1 VDLNQSMMFR
11 MKVGLGF
18 IAALDQSGQSTPNAL
33 SLYGIDAS
41 EWEADSKMYDLIHKM
56 RSRIAQSKD
65 FNGDRVIG
73 AILFEDTM
81 NRTIDGVPTSR
92 FLWERKGIVPFLK
105 IDKGLEPAN
114 KDVQLLKPI
123 PDLTDLLRRAV
134 AHGIFGTKQRS
145 VVHGANQ
152 DGIRLV
158 VEQQLD
164 LARKVLGHGLVPI
177 MEPEI
182 DIHIPDKRQAEAIL
196 LEELLSGLNRL
207 PDDGCQVML
216 KVSLPSE
223 SNLYEPVTAHP
234 KVLRVVALSG
244 GYSRDQANEK
254 LALNSGIIAS
264 FSRALT
270 EGLTS
275 QQTEAE
281 FDRQLGASIGCI
293 YDASTSG

>member
-1 VDLNQSMMFR
+1 LFEPLAGPGSLAPTILLSVTGQKSLATQKKRSQRHRKFAVNRAAKPNREGNENVDLNQSMMFR

-152 DGIRLV
+152 DG
-158 VEQQLD
+158 
-164 LARKVLGHGLVPI
+164 
-177 MEPEI
+177 
-182 DIHIPDKRQAEAIL
+182 
-196 LEELLSGLNRL
+196 
-207 PDDGCQVML
+207 
-216 KVSLPSE
+216 
-223 SNLYEPVTAHP
+223 
-234 KVLRVVALSG
+234 
-244 GYSRDQANEK
+244 
-254 LALNSGIIAS
+254 
-264 FSRALT
+264 
-270 EGLTS
+270 
-275 QQTEAE
+275 
-281 FDRQLGASIGCI
+281 
-293 YDASTSG
+293 